1 MIRLSILAVY
11 NYHNEGAMPCWSKL
25 PARAPLYDQAS
36 LSSTF
41 SNNTLPNSALFI
53 CAQLNLSKLPL
64 RRLVPS
70 FEKLDSN
77 LIPNS
82 ARFSAVIW
90 NRTIRTHISKE
101 LTYFEKN
108 RASCAL
114 LTQNSQVFSKTL
126 LSREFIHSEN

>member
-41 SNNTLPNSALFI
+41 SNNTL
-53 CAQLNLSKLPL
+53 
-64 RRLVPS
+64 
-70 FEKLDSN
+70 
-77 LIPNS
+77 PNS